1 MPSRSFPRLRQLCN
15 ALPKSKLDE
24 QFASLPALQRLL
36 VFAVTTLV
44 VLTVP
49 PLLVDQAARPAVT
62 VTIGFVTL
70 VALTGLLARY
80 NHR

>member
-1 MPSRSFPRLRQLCN
+1 MPSRSFPRLRRLCN

-24 QFASLPALQRLL
+24 QLASLPALQRLL
-36 VFAVTTLV
+36 VFTVTALV

-49 PLLVDQAARPAVT
+49 PLLVDEAARPAVT

>member
-1 MPSRSFPRLRQLCN
+1 MPARSFPRLRRLCN

-24 QFASLPALQRLL
+24 QLASLPTLHRLL
-36 VFAVTTLV
+36 VFAVTALV

-49 PLLVDQAARPAVT
+49 QLLVDEAARPAVT

-70 VALTGLLARY
+70 VALTGLLARDD
-80 NHR
+80 HR